1 MRLLAASL
9 RRVLSAVSRVHV
21 EGLQDLPRE
30 GPLIVVAN
38 HVSNADAAF
47 IGAWLQPALGRPI
60 QFMAKEQLFRTP
72 LLPLMRAYGAILV
85 KAGGSD
91 AHAYR
96 VARRVLE
103 RGGVLGV
110 FPEGSR
116 SAGGVLKDAHPGV
129 ALLAARTGS
138 PVLPVAVSGSDRFL
152 PRGAWR
158 PRFGTQVVVRVGR
171 PFRLGLDPSLQPR
184 EAVAAATDELMGRIA
199 ELLPEE
205 RRGRY
210 SRVPSPA
217 AAPEPGQGR

>member
-9 RRVLSAVSRVHV
+9 RAVLAATARVRS
-21 EGLQDLPRE
+21 EGLDGLPRE
-30 GPLIVVAN
+30 GPLIVAAN

-60 QFMAKEQLFRTP
+60 RFMAKEQLFRTP
-72 LLPLMRAYGAILV
+72 LLPLLRAYGAILV

-91 AHAYR
+91 ARAYR
-96 VARRVLE
+96 AAKTVLE

-116 SAGGVLKDAHPGV
+116 SASGILKDAHPGV
-129 ALLAARTGS
+129 ALLATRTES

-158 PRFGTQVVVRVGR
+158 PRFGVPVVVRVGP
-171 PFRLGLDPSLQPR
+171 PFRLSLDPSLPPR
-184 EAVAAATDELMGRIA
+184 DAVAAATDDLMRRIA

-210 SRVPSPA
+210 GRTTAERERPDG
-217 AAPEPGQGR
+217 EP